1 MGSKLMS
8 TLESYFETLGRQTT
22 KPFQDEQNLYLETE
36 PDATKAVN
44 ENIDKQ
50 IQDTTQ
56 FFNDNINNY
65 NATLQAR
72 SRRMQDLMSLTTTGI
87 KVVNAYKQHQDYL
100 RHVSELED
108 EDIKVQFRNENINL
122 ERETGRNIVELKEEL
137 AIAKREISETGSY
150 TTTDIEGNEVTLYST
165 KNLEEI
171 ALAIEGLKTANG
183 RGTVKEAEK
192 YWNLFFNMAKTDIA
206 HESGRYFEDL
216 TPDELEEWYQDIK
229 ALYVQMW
236 QEKDDRLS
244 DGLIVTRLFPLFEE
258 TEKDIFSADAIIG
271 GEAVDH
277 ILSEGSKLDGIAAL
291 VNMNNQ
297 IESSG
302 SFSTKDEIIAD
313 GFLGDGGWWQQ
324 TWTES
329 LAEADGNTE
338 RAKLIMEKKWKLM
351 IDYGLSTGELTEEIL
366 DNVLTE
372 WKFEHSDGSGLTNF
386 ADMNDFTGELAI
398 YAQTAL
404 NNQIRENNT
413 TALEAKLDLY
423 EENLNKGIFMTDSQL
438 TEFVSHSTLYER
450 AQAIYQ
456 RGQESSLQGDKFT
469 EQNEVLQTLVMDHA
483 GDATVFNNI
492 NPKDTNVQ
500 QMQLINYSLLR
511 PVVNRA
517 FIRYYEEGLAAFKTE
532 ADAKQYALEKVQ
544 EDLKNGLFN
553 EGVEGLAD
561 PNYDFEDI
569 NTVVK
574 ANLNILNKGD
584 ESRKGWLSLE
594 EAHQGELPFAIM
606 ARNYFENGGEIP
618 EFYRELA
625 KLFPEMSAENLMYER
640 LKAMGMIQPGEFDT
654 YAVRVIPNA
663 NIFQSKLLTN
673 KPTWSNALQFSLL
686 NAEGWAEAS
695 KMLYVP
701 ESLEHFDGY
710 GAFSQV
716 NGEYSTDI
724 NLTELTLGG
733 VEGDDTLTLA
743 ELIDDNPDG
752 RFGIYGMKGSDL
764 EDLLV
769 YLKDRELITGEE
781 RFDADFQH
789 KLLKISLKL
798 QANSQLQFSGDS
810 SYLNLTEFKQ
820 EDIDEFNRLIGED
833 GDNIPKFNNLEFLLP
848 YVAKYRINT
857 EL

>member
-1 MGSKLMS
+1 MS

-50 IQDTTQ
+50 IQDTAQ
-56 FFNDNINNY
+56 FFSNNISDY

-100 RHVSELED
+100 RHVSELEN

-122 ERETGRNIVELKEEL
+122 ERETGKNLVELKEEL

-150 TTTDIEGNEVTLYST
+150 TTTDIDGNEVTLYST
-165 KNLEEI
+165 KDLEEI

-183 RGTVKEAEK
+183 RGTVREAEK
-192 YWNLFFNMAKTDIA
+192 YWDLFFNMAKRDIA

-216 TPDELEEWYQDIK
+216 NPAEIEEWYQDIK
-229 ALYVQMW
+229 ALYVQIW

-244 DGLIVTRLFPLFEE
+244 DGLIVNKLFPLFEE

-271 GEAVDH
+271 AEAVDH
-277 ILSEGSKLDGIAAL
+277 IISDGSKLDGVAAL
-291 VNMNNQ
+291 VGTNNH

-302 SFSTKDEIIAD
+302 SFSNKDGIVVNSFFGE
-313 GFLGDGGWWQQ
+313 GGWWQQ

-329 LAEADGNTE
+329 LAEADGNVE
-338 RAKLIMEKKWKLM
+338 RARLIMKEKWKKV
-351 IDYGLSTGELTEEIL
+351 IDHGVSTGELTEEVL

-372 WKFEHSDGSGLTNF
+372 WQFEHSDGSGLTTF
-386 ADMNDFTGELAI
+386 ADMNNFTGELTA
-398 YAQTAL
+398 YANNAL
-404 NNQIRENNT
+404 NEKIAENNI

-423 EENLNKGIFMTDSQL
+423 AENLNDGIFMTQDQYN
-438 TEFVSHSTLYER
+438 EFIAYPELRET
-450 AQAIYQ
+450 AAAIYT
-456 RGQESSLQGDKFT
+456 RGQELSLEGGNFMQ
-469 EQNEVLQTLVMDHA
+469 QNAVLNQLINERA
-483 GDATVFNNI
+483 GDATVFDNI
-492 NPKDTNVQ
+492 NPKDSDYENQ
-500 QMQLINYSLLR
+500 RLINSQLIK

-517 FIRYYEEGLAAFKTE
+517 FIRYYEEALEAFKTE
-532 ADAKQYALEKVQ
+532 AEAKTYALEKVQ
-544 EDLKNGLFN
+544 EDLKNGVFD
-553 EGVEGLAD
+553 EGIEGLVD
-561 PNYDFEDI
+561 PNYNYEDPT
-569 NTVVK
+569 TVIE
-574 ANLNILNKGD
+574 ANLTIIDKGE

-594 EAHQGELPFAIM
+594 TAHQGELPYAILG
-606 ARNYFENGGEIP
+606 RNYFENGGEIP
-618 EFYRELA
+618 AFYRELS

-640 LKAMGMIQPGEFDT
+640 LKAMGMIQPGEFET
-654 YAVRVIPNA
+654 YGLRVIPNA
-663 NIFQSKLLTN
+663 NIFESKLLTN

-686 NAEGWAEAS
+686 NSEGWAEAS

-701 ESLEHFDGY
+701 ESLEHFDGF

-716 NGEYSTDI
+716 NGEYSDTI

-733 VEGDDTLTLA
+733 IEGDDTLTLA

-781 RFDADFQH
+781 RFDEDFQH

-798 QANSQLQFSGDS
+798 QANSQLQFTGDS

-833 GDNIPKFNNLEFLLP
+833 GENIPKFNNLEFLLP
-848 YVAKYRINT
+848 EIAKYRINT